1 MTHIDVRSARPDE
14 WAAVGGLRWDSL
26 LEFGGVPDDDRAV
39 FAARFAEW
47 AASNGATHECIVAV
61 DADGV
66 VVGMAWLARTLRV
79 PSARSFHRAS
89 ADLQCAYVVPGLRND
104 GVGGRLIDAVVA
116 HARSLGVER
125 VTVHSSP
132 RAVGVYERHGF
143 ASEERLLHRPIEH
156 DDIFTARD

>member
-1 MTHIDVRSARPDE
+1 MTLIEVRSARPDE

-26 LEFGGVPDDDRAV
+26 LEFGGEPDDERAD

-47 AASNGATHECIVAV
+47 AAANEATHECIVAI
-61 DADGV
+61 DASGI

-79 PSARSFHRAS
+79 PSARSFDRAS
-89 ADLQCAYVVPGLRND
+89 ADLQCAYVVPELRND
-104 GVGGRLIDAVVA
+104 GVGGRLIDAVLA
-116 HARSLGVER
+116 HARALGVER

-143 ASEERLLHRPIEH
+143 ASDARLLHQPVVH
-156 DDIFTARD
+156 DDIFTARG